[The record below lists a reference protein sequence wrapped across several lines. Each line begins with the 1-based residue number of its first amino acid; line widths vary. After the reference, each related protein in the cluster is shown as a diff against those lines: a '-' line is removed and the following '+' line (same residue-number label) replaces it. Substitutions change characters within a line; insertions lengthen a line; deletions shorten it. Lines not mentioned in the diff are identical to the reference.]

1 MTVPP
6 VFGSREPRV
15 QYTERRAAYVVIIS
29 GGGEVAAVVG
39 SGLSHFLPGGGSLP
53 GEAPEETVAREV
65 QEELGRGVRL
75 KRRLGEAV
83 QYFYSE
89 TDARHYEM
97 RATFFAGEF
106 TEEARGGQE
115 REQSACEHELRWLPP
130 AEAEGAFFHA
140 CHAWAARLG

>member
-1 MTVPP
+1 MTGPP

-15 QYTERRAAYVVIIS
+15 QYTERRAAYVVVIS
-29 GGGEVAAVVG
+29 DGGEVAAVVG
-39 SGLSHFLPGGGSLP
+39 SRPSHFLPGGGSLP

-65 QEELGRGVRL
+65 YEELGRGVRL
-75 KRRLGEAV
+75 KRKLGEAV

-89 TDARHYEM
+89 TDGRHYEM

-106 TEEARGGQE
+106 TEVARRVRE
-115 REQSACEHELRWLPP
+115 RERGACEHELRWLPP
-130 AEAEGAFFHA
+130 SEAEGAFFHV